1 MARLFGTDG
10 VRGIANTEL
19 SCELAFRL
27 GQASAYVLASDV
39 HRPTILVGRD
49 TRLSGEMLE
58 SALVAGICS
67 VGARAVLVEVLP
79 TPAIAYLTRFYE
91 ADAGAV
97 ISASHNTVEYNGIK
111 FFDKNGYKLPDAIE
125 DRIEEIVTGG
135 MPTDFEMPI
144 GERVGRPVRQRNAT
158 RRYVDFVKETTNV
171 RLDGLHVVLDCA
183 QGASYEVA
191 PMVFKELGAKV
202 SCYYHEPDGTN
213 INDNCGSTHPRR
225 LCELVRELGADVG
238 FAFDGDADRLMAVDE
253 RGQLINGDQV
263 MAMLA
268 LHLKEQGRLR
278 QNTVVA
284 TVMSNMGLDIAMK
297 KHGIKIEKTRVGDR
311 YVLEKMLEEFGC
323 ETDFIPLKEGN
334 SRINVKIN
342 AGTETEIN
350 GQGPVI
356 TEEAIQALYEK
367 LDKLEEGDVLILA
380 GSIPNTLPEDIYERI
395 LERLSG
401 KEIRFVVDA
410 TKDLLLKVM
419 KYHPFLIKPNNH
431 ELGEMFNVELKRK
444 EDIIIYA
451 KKLQALGAQHV
462 LVSMAGDGAILVTKD
477 GKVYE
482 TMPPK
487 GKVVNSVGA
496 GDSMVAGFITGYL
509 NTKDMEKAFRLGVAA
524 GSASAFCSW
533 LATRD
538 EIVALLGEPAE
549 VYHI

>member
-91 ADAGAV
+91 AD
-97 ISASHNTVEYNGIK
+97 NGIT

-268 LHLKEQGRLR
+268 LHLKEQGSLR

-311 YVLEKMLEEFGC
+311 YVLEKMLADGYVLGGEQSGHVILLDYN
-323 ETDFIPLKEGN
+323 TTGDGLITAVQVISAMVQAQRPLSRLAGVMQMMPQSQYAANVDDKKKYDFDKNEKIKQKIAELELKYKDKGRLVVRA
-334 SRINVKIN
+334 S
-342 AGTETEIN
+342 GTEPRVRVMIE
-350 GQGPVI
+350 GPDQREMDRDVY
-356 TEEAIQALYEK
+356 ALSK
-367 LDKLEEGDVLILA
+367 LIE
-380 GSIPNTLPEDIYERI
+380 
-395 LERLSG
+395 
-401 KEIRFVVDA
+401 
-410 TKDLLLKVM
+410 
-419 KYHPFLIKPNNH
+419 H
-431 ELGEMFNVELKRK
+431 ELRG
-444 EDIIIYA
+444 
-451 KKLQALGAQHV
+451 
-462 LVSMAGDGAILVTKD
+462 
-477 GKVYE
+477 
-482 TMPPK
+482 
-487 GKVVNSVGA
+487 
-496 GDSMVAGFITGYL
+496 
-509 NTKDMEKAFRLGVAA
+509 
-524 GSASAFCSW
+524 
-533 LATRD
+533 
-538 EIVALLGEPAE
+538 
-549 VYHI
+549 